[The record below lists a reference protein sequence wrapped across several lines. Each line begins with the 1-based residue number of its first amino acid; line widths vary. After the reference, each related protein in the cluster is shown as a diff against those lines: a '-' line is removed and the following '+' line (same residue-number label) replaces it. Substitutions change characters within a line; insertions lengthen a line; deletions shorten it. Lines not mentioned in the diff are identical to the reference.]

1 MKVNDMTMKIK
12 VQSLRIP
19 SFLDVTQNMQRFQEN
34 IKSEITKA
42 TPKELRMISSDAL
55 DMSVQALSY
64 SLQAHEL
71 QIAVDEF
78 TKNHEMVSDKKSIDN
93 LLSQL
98 ESMDNQIALC
108 NSEQHRLTIAIKKY
122 LKKDD
127 EKTPD
132 EMSMEAIS
140 PVSAVIK
147 TIKEDDSVQPQ
158 KDEFFYVDPST
169 NVDEAKEDEA
179 TKIDQ
184 EMDEE
189 DDVRVQL
196 TKKFFKPVLMQLKEK
211 IVPIGE
217 DMKEREK
224 KVLKEKGIEV
234 VEDDMSVSLNDDN
247 SDGSDDERE
256 RKITRSR
263 SKFNESRELL
273 MSKQPFNIFGN
284 QPSKPIPIKSSFNG
298 LREEILE

>member
-1 MKVNDMTMKIK
+1 MKIK

-64 SLQAHEL
+64 CLQAHEL

-169 NVDEAKEDEA
+169 NVDEAKDDEA

-196 TKKFFKPVLMQLKEK
+196 TKKFFKPVLIQLKEK

>member
-1 MKVNDMTMKIK
+1 MKIK

-140 PVSAVIK
+140 PVSTVIK

-169 NVDEAKEDEA
+169 NVNEAKDDEA

-284 QPSKPIPIKSSFNG
+284 QPSKPIPIKSSYNG

>member
-1 MKVNDMTMKIK
+1 MKIK

-64 SLQAHEL
+64 CLQAHEL
-71 QIAVDEF
+71 EIAVDEF

-132 EMSMEAIS
+132 EMSIEAIS
-140 PVSAVIK
+140 PVNAVIK

-158 KDEFFYVDPST
+158 KDEFFYVDSST
-169 NVDEAKEDEA
+169 NVNEAKDDEA

>member
-12 VQSLRIP
+12 LQSSRIP

-42 TPKELRMISSDAL
+42 SPKELRMISSDAL

-64 SLQAHEL
+64 SMQTFEL
-71 QIAVDEF
+71 QVAINEF
-78 TKNHEMVSDKKSIDN
+78 TKNHEMMTDKKSIDN
-93 LLSQL
+93 LLNQL
-98 ESMDNQIALC
+98 ECMENQIALC
-108 NSEQHRLTIAIKKY
+108 NGEQHRLTIAIKKY

-127 EKTPD
+127 EKISD
-132 EMSMEAIS
+132 EMSMEAVT

-147 TIKEDDSVQPQ
+147 TIKEDDVQQQ
-158 KDEFFYVDPST
+158 KDEFFYVDSST
-169 NVDEAKEDEA
+169 NVEETKNEEAKIEQD
-179 TKIDQ
+179 IN
-184 EMDEE
+184 EE

-234 VEDDMSVSLNDDN
+234 IEDEKNSSLLNDDN
-247 SDGSDDERE
+247 SGSDDERE
-256 RKITRSR
+256 RKIARTR

-273 MSKQPFNIFGN
+273 MSKQPFNIFGS